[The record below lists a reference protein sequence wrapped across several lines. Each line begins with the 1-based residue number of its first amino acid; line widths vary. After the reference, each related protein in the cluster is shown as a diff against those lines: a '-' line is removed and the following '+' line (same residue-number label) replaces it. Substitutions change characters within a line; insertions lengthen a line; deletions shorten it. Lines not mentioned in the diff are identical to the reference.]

1 MNIHERISVLR
12 KRRNISQK
20 EFAKMVKLDD
30 STMSKI
36 ENGQRPIKHLEIER
50 IADALDVS
58 IDELFGRKQNTGTEI
73 LLLRFENGLSNTDKN
88 RILSFIEKGSDV

>member
-20 EFAKMVKLDD
+20 DFAEMVKLDD

-50 IADALDVS
+50 IADALNVS
-58 IDELFGRKQNTGTEI
+58 IDELFGRKNETQTEI

-88 RILSFIEKGSDV
+88 RILTFIEKGSDV